1 MITDIVW
8 ASIIEFMA
16 HTTIIVDE
24 ITAIKLAV
32 PNSVFTGV
40 VKEISAFVKI

>member
-1 MITDIVW
+1 MERNT
-8 ASIIEFMA
+8 IELMT

-24 ITAIKLAV
+24 IIAVKLAV

-40 VKEISAFVKI
+40 VKEISAFEKI